1 MFHHH
6 NLVIFKLPRTP
17 LLFIKHLIESWFSS
31 VFGGLFEIEP
41 DNELGQLSLGRRV
54 LGFITMVL
62 KKPKTQ
68 FWYMTTVLK
77 ICKNWNNH
85 SKQLSVHCRLFRVF
99 ETTDRDQQFSKE
111 LGSTVLWFWSKF
123 KTRIGGSL

>member
-17 LLFIKHLIESWFSS
+17 LLFIKDLIESLFSS
-31 VFGGLFEIEP
+31 VFGGLFEIGP
-41 DNELGQLSLGRRV
+41 DNELGQLSFGRV
-54 LGFITMVL
+54 LEFITMVL

-77 ICKNWNNH
+77 ILQKCK
-85 SKQLSVHCRLFRVF
+85 
-99 ETTDRDQQFSKE
+99 
-111 LGSTVLWFWSKF
+111 
-123 KTRIGGSL
+123 